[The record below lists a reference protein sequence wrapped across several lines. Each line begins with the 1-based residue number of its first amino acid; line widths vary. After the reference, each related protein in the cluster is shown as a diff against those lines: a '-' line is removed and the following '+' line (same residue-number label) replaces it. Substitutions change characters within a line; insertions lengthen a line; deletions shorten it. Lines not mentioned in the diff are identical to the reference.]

1 MKDFDLGSIQG
12 SNAGLDAF
20 FENEPQ
26 MVSPVGTV
34 KPKTSRMMRV
44 GSLQQLQ
51 PFQRVSAETL
61 VNKSTQDLWAL
72 RKSKGGEFFIER
84 LFGDDGTPL
93 KG

>member
-1 MKDFDLGSIQG
+1 MADFDLKNIQS

-20 FENEPQ
+20 FASEPEV
-26 MVSPVGTV
+26 VSPVGET
-34 KPKTSRMMRV
+34 KPKTSTMTRV

-51 PFQRVSAETL
+51 PFHRISAETL
-61 VNKSTQDLWAL
+61 VNKANNDLWAL
-72 RKSKGGEFFIER
+72 RKSEQGYFIER

>member
-1 MKDFDLGSIQG
+1 MKDFDLGSVQS

-26 MVSPVGTV
+26 VVSPVGAV
-34 KPKTSRMMRV
+34 KPKTSSMMRV

-72 RKSKGGEFFIER
+72 RKSQNGEFFIER
-84 LFGDDGTPL
+84 LFDEKGAPL